1 MKTALLLLEI
11 QNDYFPNGGR
21 IPLEKSIDASTKAR
35 LVLDHYRE
43 NNLPII
49 HVQHISFDRF
59 ADRFLPC
66 TKGAEFYSTVHPKHG
81 EIIVKKHYPNSFKD
95 TVLRSYLKEKKINH
109 LMICG
114 MMTQTTVDA
123 TVKAAYDLGYS
134 CTVVSD
140 ACAARHLEFN
150 NVNISAQNVH
160 YAFLAAL
167 QPVYCN
173 VISSDEFKKTGDRA
187 SSVVAATA

>member
-11 QNDYFPNGGR
+11 QNDYFPNGR
-21 IPLEKSIDASTKAR
+21 IPLEKSLEASAKAR
-35 LVLDHYRE
+35 LVLDHYRDRE
-43 NNLPII
+43 LPII

-66 TKGAEFYSTVHPKHG
+66 TKGAEFYSTVQPKTG
-81 EIIVKKHYPNSFKD
+81 EMIVKKHYPNSFKD
-95 TVLRSYLKEKKINH
+95 TILSNYLRKNKITHLK
-109 LMICG
+109 ICG

-123 TVKAAYDLGYS
+123 TVKAAYDLGYA

-150 NVNISAQNVH
+150 NVTISAQNVH

-173 VISSDEFKKTGDRA
+173 VISSDEFKKTSDRV
-187 SSVVAATA
+187 SVVAETA